1 MTSSARSKVG
11 RWSPIAA
18 VFLLSAGLVGCELV
32 LLRALAITQWHHFS
46 YFVLSTALL
55 GFGVSGTLLAFAGK
69 RLLRQFNTWATIFT
83 LAFALSIAVCFRS
96 AQVLPLDP
104 QFVLFSGEQAGLLIV
119 YHVLLLVPFL
129 LGATVIGLALMHFG
143 GRIHVV
149 YGSNLLGSGIGGLG
163 ALLLMFVLS
172 VDEILLIASITG
184 LAAAAGWTATA
195 FAEHPPTAA
204 GAPHTHTPGRVR
216 VRSLAIAV
224 AIAAATLA
232 TLDLTWPMSLQ
243 IDSHK
248 PLATALLLEEQGDAE
263 HLLTAS
269 GPRARL
275 DVFESPLFHNTL
287 FAGFTALS
295 PPPPQLTV
303 YADGWAVGTV
313 FKIDEP
319 GEAEILD
326 HTLMSV
332 PYRLLDRPRVLLLGE
347 VGGPN
352 VWLAER
358 WNADSVTVVNGNPQ
372 LVSLVSVNLAE
383 LSGGVFTREG
393 VEVIVA
399 DPRLFLDAARQVDYD
414 LIQLVSAEGMSVGGL
429 LAIHEDYLLTREG
442 LAIALRRLRP
452 GGLLAVTRQQ
462 QDPPRDNVKLLL
474 TLAESLE
481 SLGFSD
487 PGAHVVQLRNYLA
500 VITLASCDAFSD
512 SQCNEIL
519 AIADEL
525 QLDVEWLPMA
535 GFEPTEQYA
544 QIPGPPGELGSYYQY
559 AAREAFSPRREELV
573 SNWIYDIRPATD
585 ERPYFYNFFR
595 WGSIPALR
603 EAFGDVWFRK
613 LELGYVAVVAI
624 LAEVMLV
631 GGVLILL
638 PLVFRRR
645 QRAST
650 KGGRLATGL
659 YFFLLGLAYM
669 SLEMLL
675 IVRFTHFLGDPILS
689 AGGVV
694 SAFLVFSG
702 FGSLLSRRL
711 FRYVGKAI
719 ATPIAGICA
728 LGAVYAFVLPDLF
741 AAAAAWP
748 TGTRMVVTILLVS
761 PLAFLMGIPF
771 PSGMR
776 WISGARP
783 SLVPWAWGINGFA
796 SVAAP
801 PIGILLVTSIGLT
814 WATLLGGGLYLC
826 AGLLA
831 TGLPGSSRS
840 RN

>member
-1 MTSSARSKVG
+1 MTSSAPSKVG
-11 RWSPIAA
+11 RWSPIVA

-46 YFVLSTALL
+46 YFVISTALL

-69 RLLRQFNTWATIFT
+69 RLVRQFNTWATIFT
-83 LAFALSIAVCFRS
+83 LAFALSIAVCFRG
-96 AQVLPLDP
+96 AQALPLNP
-104 QFVLFSGEQAGLLIV
+104 QFVLFSGEQAGLLIA

-163 ALLLMFVLS
+163 ALLLMFILS
-172 VDEILLIASITG
+172 VEEILLIASITG

-204 GAPHTHTPGRVR
+204 GAPHTHLPGRVR

-224 AIAAATLA
+224 AVAAATLA
-232 TLDLTWPMSLQ
+232 TLALTWPMTLQ

-248 PLATALLLEEQGDAE
+248 PLAIALLLEEQGDAE

-287 FAGFTALS
+287 FAGFTALL
-295 PPPPQLTV
+295 PPPSQLTV

-372 LVSLVSVNLAE
+372 LVSLVSVDLAE

-393 VEVIVA
+393 IEVIVA
-399 DPRLFLDAARQVDYD
+399 DPRLFLEAARQVNYD

-500 VITLASCDAFSD
+500 VITLASFDAFSD

-519 AIADEL
+519 AIAAEL

-544 QIPGPPGELGSYYQY
+544 RIPGPSGELGSYYHY

-573 SNWIYDIRPATD
+573 SNWVYDIRPATD
-585 ERPYFYNFFR
+585 DRPYFYNFFR

-624 LAEVMLV
+624 LAEVVLV

-702 FGSLLSRRL
+702 FGSLLSRWL
-711 FRYVGKAI
+711 FRFAGKAI
-719 ATPIAGICA
+719 ATSIVGICA
-728 LGAVYAFVLPDLF
+728 LGAVYAFVLPALF

-748 TGTRMVVTILLVS
+748 TGARMVVTILLVS

-776 WISGARP
+776 RISGARP

-814 WATLLGGGLYLC
+814 WATLFGGGLYFC

-831 TGLPGSSRS
+831 TGLPGSARS

>member
-1 MTSSARSKVG
+1 VISESRPEPG
-11 RWSPIAA
+11 RWLPIAA
-18 VFLLSAGLVGCELV
+18 VFLLSVGLVGFELT

-46 YFVLSTALL
+46 YFVISTALL
-55 GFGVSGTLLAFAGK
+55 GFGVSGTLLAFVGK
-69 RLLRQFNTWATIFT
+69 RLARRFNTWATMLT
-83 LAFALSIAVCFRS
+83 LAFALSVYVCFRG
-96 AQVLPLDP
+96 AQALPLNP
-104 QFVLFSGEQAGLLIV
+104 QFVLFSGEQVGLLIA

-129 LGATVIGLALMHFG
+129 FGATVIGLALIHFS
-143 GRIHVV
+143 GRIHLV

-163 ALLLMFVLS
+163 ALLLMSVLP
-172 VDEILLIASITG
+172 VERILLIASITG
-184 LAAAAGWTATA
+184 LVAGVGWAAAAGARRSHVPSRARAWGAVI
-195 FAEHPPTAA
+195 AA
-204 GAPHTHTPGRVR
+204 GAA
-216 VRSLAIAV
+216 LAV
-224 AIAAATLA
+224 LVLA
-232 TLDLTWPMSLQ
+232 WPMALR

-248 PLATALLLEEQGDAE
+248 PLATALLLEKQGDAE
-263 HLLTAS
+263 HLLTRS
-269 GPRARL
+269 SPRARL

-295 PPPPQLTV
+295 PPPAQLTV
-303 YADGWAVGTV
+303 YADGWSVGTV

-332 PYRLLDRPRVLLLGE
+332 PYRLLERPRVLLLGE
-347 VGGPN
+347 VGGAN

-372 LVSLVSVNLAE
+372 LVSLIAENLAE

-393 VEVIVA
+393 VNTVAA
-399 DPRLFLDAARQVDYD
+399 DPRLFLDAARHTDYD
-414 LIQLVSAEGMSVGGL
+414 LIQLVSAEGMSVGVSGL

-481 SLGFSD
+481 SLGVSD
-487 PGAHVVQLRNYLA
+487 SGAHIVQLRNYLA
-500 VITLASCDAFSD
+500 VITLASRDAFND
-512 SQCNEIL
+512 AQCEKIL
-519 AIADEL
+519 AIADQL

-544 QIPGPPGELGSYYQY
+544 RIPGPPGEATTYYRY
-559 AAREAFSPRREELV
+559 AAQEAFSPRRGDLIADWV
-573 SNWIYDIRPATD
+573 YDIRPATD

-603 EAFGDVWFRK
+603 EAFGEVWFRK

-624 LAEVMLV
+624 LAEVVLV

-638 PLVFRRR
+638 PLLFRGR
-645 QRAST
+645 QKREPKS
-650 KGGRLATGL
+650 GRLATGL

-694 SAFLVFSG
+694 SAFLVSSG

-711 FRYVGKAI
+711 FRSVRKAI
-719 ATPIAGICA
+719 AVATVGICS
-728 LGAVYAFVLPDLF
+728 LGAAYAFVLPSLF
-741 AAAAAWP
+741 AAAAPWSIGA
-748 TGTRMVVTILLVS
+748 RMVVTVLLVM

-776 WISGARP
+776 RISQARP
-783 SLVPWAWGINGFA
+783 AFVPWAWGINGFA

-801 PIGILLVTSIGLT
+801 PVGILLVTSIGLT

-831 TGLPGSSRS
+831 PRLPKG
-840 RN
+840 

>member
-1 MTSSARSKVG
+1 MISKSRPELG
-11 RWSPIAA
+11 RRLPVAA
-18 VFLLSAGLVGCELV
+18 VFLLSAGLVGFELA

-46 YFVLSTALL
+46 YFVISTALL
-55 GFGVSGTLLAFAGK
+55 GFGVSGTLLAFVGK
-69 RLLRQFNTWATIFT
+69 RLARRFNTWATMLT
-83 LAFALSIAVCFRS
+83 LAFALSVYVCFRG
-96 AQVLPLDP
+96 AQALPLNP
-104 QFVLFSGEQAGLLIV
+104 QFVLFSGEQAGLLIA

-129 LGATVIGLALMHFG
+129 FGATVIGLALIHFG
-143 GRIHVV
+143 GRIHLV

-163 ALLLMFVLS
+163 ALLLMSVLP
-172 VDEILLIASITG
+172 VERILLIASITG
-184 LAAAAGWTATA
+184 LVAGAGWAAAAFSDRSKTAVA
-195 FAEHPPTAA
+195 GARLAHVPSRVRAWGAVTAA
-204 GAPHTHTPGRVR
+204 GVA
-216 VRSLAIAV
+216 LAVLAV
-224 AIAAATLA
+224 
-232 TLDLTWPMSLQ
+232 TWPMALR

-248 PLATALLLEEQGDAE
+248 PLATALLLEKQGDAE
-263 HLLTAS
+263 HLLTRS
-269 GPRARL
+269 SPRARL
-275 DVFESPLFHNTL
+275 DVFASSLFHNTL

-295 PPPPQLTV
+295 PPPAQLTV
-303 YADGWAVGTV
+303 YADGWSVGTV
-313 FKIDEP
+313 FMIDEP

-332 PYRLLDRPRVLLLGE
+332 PYRLLERPRVLLLGE
-347 VGGPN
+347 VGGAN

-358 WNADSVTVVNGNPQ
+358 WSADSVTVVNGNPQ
-372 LVSLVSVNLAE
+372 LVLLIAEDLAE
-383 LSGGVFTREG
+383 LSGGVFAREG
-393 VEVIVA
+393 VEVVAA
-399 DPRLFLDAARQVDYD
+399 DPRLFLDAARHVNYD
-414 LIQLVSAEGMSVGGL
+414 LIQLVSAEGMSVGVSGL

-442 LAIALRRLRP
+442 LAIALQRLRP

-481 SLGFSD
+481 SLGVSD
-487 PGAHVVQLRNYLA
+487 SGAHIVQLRNYLA
-500 VITLASCDAFSD
+500 VITLASRNAFNDA
-512 SQCNEIL
+512 QCEKIL
-519 AIADEL
+519 AIADQL

-544 QIPGPPGELGSYYQY
+544 RIPGPPGEATTYYRY
-559 AAREAFSPRREELV
+559 AAQEAFSPRRGNLIADWV
-573 SNWIYDIRPATD
+573 YDIRPATD

-603 EAFGDVWFRK
+603 EAFGEVWFRK

-624 LAEVMLV
+624 LAEVVLV
-631 GGVLILL
+631 GGALILL
-638 PLVFRRR
+638 PLLFRGRHKMGPK
-645 QRAST
+645 S
-650 KGGRLATGL
+650 GRLATGL

-694 SAFLVFSG
+694 SAFLVLSG

-711 FRYVGKAI
+711 FRSVGKAI
-719 ATPIAGICA
+719 AVAMVGICA
-728 LGAVYAFVLPDLF
+728 LGAAYAFVLPSLF
-741 AAAAAWP
+741 AAAAPWSIGA
-748 TGTRMVVTILLVS
+748 RMIVTVLLVM

-776 WISGARP
+776 RISQSRP
-783 SLVPWAWGINGFA
+783 AFVPWAWGINGFA

-801 PIGILLVTSIGLT
+801 PVGILLVTSIGLT

-831 TGLPGSSRS
+831 PRLPKG
-840 RN
+840 